1 MECSLGGHSDCWST
15 EMTQQRTPLWG
26 LPAKSTTYSV
36 TVQERQ
42 PLTGRKVQWAR
53 GPDPVMVTE
62 SAIPLSVECPRSHR
76 GWRRDR
82 KTNRNTAPGL
92 VSSFHRKPTTGISLQ
107 KGRRLLKKVR
117 LTPGALKKKAALPG
131 RQSPVR
137 AGPAARPSPE
147 IRASRNA
154 SGRRLSR
161 KKCTPGRASFLPASR
176 PSRHH
181 RHTA

>member
-1 MECSLGGHSDCWST
+1 MECSLGGHSDCWSVG
-15 EMTQQRTPLWG
+15 MTQQRPPLWG

-36 TVQERQ
+36 TVQERH

-92 VSSFHRKPTTGISLQ
+92 VSSFQRKPATGSLQ
-107 KGRRLLKKVR
+107 KGSYLLKKVE
-117 LTPGALKKKAALPG
+117 LIPGVLKKKAALPG
-131 RQSPVR
+131 RQSSGR
-137 AGPAARPSPE
+137 AGPAARPPPE

-161 KKCTPGRASFLPASR
+161 KNCTSGRASFLPASQ
-176 PSRHH
+176 PSCH
-181 RHTA
+181 RRRTA

>member
-1 MECSLGGHSDCWST
+1 MWLSLDEFGKIQAKKKPRLGRRGLIWNAPWGDTPGAGRRNPASIT
-15 EMTQQRTPLWG
+15 PPLWG

-36 TVQERQ
+36 TVQERH

-92 VSSFHRKPTTGISLQ
+92 VSSFQRKPATGSLQ
-107 KGRRLLKKVR
+107 KGSYLLKKVE
-117 LTPGALKKKAALPG
+117 LIPGVLKKKAALPG
-131 RQSPVR
+131 R
-137 AGPAARPSPE
+137 
-147 IRASRNA
+147 
-154 SGRRLSR
+154 
-161 KKCTPGRASFLPASR
+161 
-176 PSRHH
+176 
-181 RHTA
+181 